1 MSHSRPESIPPGL
14 RVRCARARIR
24 QGMEHEAERWMQ
36 MLNDRREE
44 AIQTLERERVAIE
57 IVFRERDDEG
67 VAGVGDDPGH
77 GGASIDDSAFDID
90 RDHAAFAER
99 VKLPNRPEAEPQ
111 LLLLAEPVR
120 DAVLEWAISA

>member
-1 MSHSRPESIPPGL
+1 
-14 RVRCARARIR
+14 
-24 QGMEHEAERWMQ
+24 MEQEAERWMQ

-44 AIQTLERERVAIE
+44 AVQTLERERVAVE
-57 IVFRERDDEG
+57 IVFRERDDDG
-67 VAGVGDDPGH
+67 DWLVWVMIHGVG
-77 GGASIDDSAFDID
+77 GGSIEDSPFEID

-120 DAVLEWAISA
+120 DAVLQWATPG